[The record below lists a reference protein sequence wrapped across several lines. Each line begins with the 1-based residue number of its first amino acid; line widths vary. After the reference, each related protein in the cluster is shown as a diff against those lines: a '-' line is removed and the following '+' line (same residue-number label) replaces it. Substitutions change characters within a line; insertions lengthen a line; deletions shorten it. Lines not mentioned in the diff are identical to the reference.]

1 MNSRTTHPATALLAM
16 ECDSPRAQR
25 MAAALEE
32 AWLVDLGVA
41 LVPGLVEGCSRLEA
55 GDAGCVIV
63 GAGIV
68 AEHGAAALEAIRHA
82 DADVPVVVLVPPD
95 ADRAAIGAIAAASEE
110 QLPEAELSG
119 VSIGRAIRYAIERKD
134 NALQLTYEAL
144 HDALTGLPNRRH
156 LVGRLE
162 TVLAPGGPL
171 TQSGLCLL
179 DVDDFA
185 LMTDKVGSD
194 AGDEL
199 LFEIGTRLQRALR
212 GADLVARYGGD
223 EFAVLVTASEHDDPT
238 AMARRAVEVI
248 RSEPFEVG
256 AHRLTVEARAG
267 VAVSAGVRDPGML
280 LRKAEAA
287 LASAKRNR
295 TDVVLYTAEMRAGPL
310 RRLQL
315 RAELESALEGDEFR
329 LCYQPQVRLSD
340 RRVVG
345 LEALLRWQHPL
356 RGSVLP
362 GQFIPLAED
371 TGLIVAIG
379 RHVLA
384 KACADVRRWQLTDA
398 GGPAV
403 TVSVNLSMK
412 QLGDPGLV
420 EMVSR
425 TVTEAGVDPA
435 HLCLEVTETVAMER
449 PEATAGVLAEL
460 KRIGVRL
467 ALDDFGTG
475 HSSLSYLGR
484 LPIDVL
490 KIDRA
495 FITGIDGDPRKRRI
509 VGAVSGLAEGLEMG
523 WLAEGVETA
532 GELAQLETLGC
543 DLVQGYYFGAPV
555 PLEDLVRTDDAGAL
569 GLVTAHPLPRLSDAP
584 AGAGAARRP

>member
-1 MNSRTTHPATALLAM
+1 M
-16 ECDSPRAQR
+16 
-25 MAAALEE
+25 
-32 AWLVDLGVA
+32 
-41 LVPGLVEGCSRLEA
+41 
-55 GDAGCVIV
+55 
-63 GAGIV
+63 
-68 AEHGAAALEAIRHA
+68 
-82 DADVPVVVLVPPD
+82 
-95 ADRAAIGAIAAASEE
+95 GAIAAASQE

-134 NALQLTYEAL
+134 NELQLTYEAL

-171 TQSGLCLL
+171 KQSGLCLL

-185 LMTDKVGSD
+185 LITDKVGSD

-199 LFEIGTRLQRALR
+199 LFEIATRLQGALR

-248 RSEPFEVG
+248 RSEPFVAG
-256 AHRLTVEARAG
+256 GHHLTVEARAG

-287 LASAKRNR
+287 LASAKRDR
-295 TDVVLYTAEMRAGPL
+295 SDVVLYTAEMRAGPL

-315 RAELESALEGDEFR
+315 RAELETALEGEEFR
-329 LCYQPQVRLSD
+329 LVYQPQVRLSD

-345 LEALLRWQHPL
+345 LEALLRWEHPV
-356 RGSVLP
+356 RGGVLP

-371 TGLIVAIG
+371 TGLIVPIG

-384 KACADVRRWQLTDA
+384 TACADARRWELTA
-398 GGPAV
+398 PEGAAV
-403 TVSVNLSMK
+403 IVSVNLSMK

-420 EMVSR
+420 EMVSA
-425 TVTEAGVDPA
+425 TVTDAGIDPG

-449 PEATAGVLAEL
+449 AESTVGVLADL
-460 KRIGVRL
+460 KRLGVRL

-495 FITGIDGDPRKRRI
+495 FITGIDRDPRKRRI

-523 WLAEGVETA
+523 WLAEGVENA
-532 GELAQLETLGC
+532 GELAQLEELGC
-543 DLVQGYYFGAPV
+543 ELVQGYYFGAPA
-555 PLEDLVRTDDAGAL
+555 PLEKLVRTDGAGAV
-569 GLVTAHPLPRLSDAP
+569 GISVADTDPLPKLSDAVV
-584 AGAGAARRP
+584 GAKTGRS